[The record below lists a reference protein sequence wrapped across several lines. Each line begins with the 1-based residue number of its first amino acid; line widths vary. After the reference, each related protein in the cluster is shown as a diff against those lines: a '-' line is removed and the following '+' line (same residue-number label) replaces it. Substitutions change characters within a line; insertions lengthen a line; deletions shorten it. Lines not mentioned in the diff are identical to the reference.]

1 MADYNII
8 KNYIIKTFIKE
19 RVKELN
25 ERKKIYVCNA
35 YKIDLI
41 NAQIRELNL
50 LRYKLKKSNG
60 EMIE

>member
-25 ERKKIYVCNA
+25 ERKKIYAGNP
-35 YKIDLI
+35 YQIDLI
-41 NAQIRELNL
+41 NAQIREVNL
-50 LRYKLKKSNG
+50 LGYKLKKSNG